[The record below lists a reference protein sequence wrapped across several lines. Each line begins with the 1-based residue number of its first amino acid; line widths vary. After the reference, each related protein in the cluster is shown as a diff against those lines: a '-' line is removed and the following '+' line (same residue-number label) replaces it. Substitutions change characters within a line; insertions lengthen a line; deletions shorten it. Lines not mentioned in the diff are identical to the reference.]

1 MRLQTVASM
10 MSNRWKHLVRH
21 GLIGGSLVAAA
32 SSPAIAEPCEYDNE
46 DAILGFTLG
55 VDFSPKAALIGGVEV
70 RKCVSDKSELMLR
83 IELGGGGIRAIG
95 GARARPF
102 EDGSYSDDSEERLGI
117 EAGLSI
123 SLEGDF
129 GAHLAG
135 SYGYSYAY
143 LALQALF
150 PLTTRPHRP
159 LATRTSINAGF
170 SPWSAFESTVVEGRP
185 ISVGG
190 RFLTP
195 HVIAQLANVRTAE
208 DRAVRDHFTRS
219 ARFEYSSVWTFLR
232 LAAELEAV
240 GAPAHLIAAALDAA
254 DDEVRHAEMCARESG
269 GLSLAPL
276 SMLAAQ
282 PRFTQR
288 TSHALAILANEA
300 WVEGCLNEGA
310 AAEEARIASQ
320 EAQGSVRA
328 TLATIARDEA
338 THAALAWAV
347 LAWVRSIDPQ
357 LVRDATQSSMPHM
370 MPTAGSPAI
379 VATSEHDLALV
390 RRGIASERITAAA
403 RASTTHAATA
413 RLRELLA

>member
-1 MRLQTVASM
+1 

-21 GLIGGSLVAAA
+21 GLLGGSLVAAA
-32 SSPAIAEPCEYDNE
+32 SAPAVAEPCEYNNA
-46 DAILGFTLG
+46 DAVLGFTLG
-55 VDFSPKAALIGGVEV
+55 VDISPMAALSGGVEL

-102 EDGSYSDDSEERLGI
+102 EDGSYNDTNEEKLGI
-117 EAGLSI
+117 EAGLAI
-123 SLEGDF
+123 SLQGDF

-135 SYGYSYAY
+135 SYGYNYAY

-150 PLTTRPHRP
+150 PLSTHANRPP
-159 LATRTSINAGF
+159 VTRTSITAGF
-170 SPWSAFESTVVEGRP
+170 SPWSAFESQVVEGRP

-195 HVIAQLANVRTAE
+195 EVIAQLATVRSAE

-254 DDEVRHAEMCARESG
+254 DDEVRHAELCAREAG

-288 TSHALAILANEA
+288 SPHALAILAREA
-300 WVEGCLNEGA
+300 WAEGCLNEGA
-310 AAEEARIASQ
+310 AAEEARIAAG
-320 EAQGSVRA
+320 EAHGSARE

-338 THAALAWAV
+338 THAALAWEV
-347 LAWVRSIDPQ
+347 LGWLHAIAPAI
-357 LVRDATQSSMPHM
+357 VRDATRETPSII
-370 MPTAGSPAI
+370 A
-379 VATSEHDLALV
+379 ATEHDMALV
-390 RRGIASERITAAA
+390 RRGVPSARITAAA
-403 RASTTHAATA
+403 RSSSIRAATS

>member
-1 MRLQTVASM
+1 MRLQPVATM
-10 MSNRWKHLVRH
+10 TNANRWKHLVRH

-32 SSPAIAEPCEYDNE
+32 SSPAAAEPCGSRTD
-46 DAILGFTLG
+46 DTIIGFTLG
-55 VDFSPKAALIGGVEV
+55 VDVSPKAALIGGVEV
-70 RKCVSDKSELMLR
+70 RKCISDKSELMLR
-83 IELGGGGIRAIG
+83 IELGGRGIRAIG

-102 EDGSYSDDSEERLGI
+102 EDGSYDDSGEEKLGI
-117 EAGLSI
+117 EAGLAI

-135 SYGYSYAY
+135 SYGYNYAY
-143 LALQALF
+143 LALQSLF
-150 PLTTRPHRP
+150 PLTTRANRP
-159 LATRTSINAGF
+159 LQSRVSINAGF
-170 SPWSAFESTVVEGRP
+170 SPWSAFESQVVEGRP

-195 HVIAQLANVRTAE
+195 DVIAQFAIARTAE

-254 DDEVRHAEMCARESG
+254 DDEVRHAEMCAREAG
-269 GLSLAPL
+269 GLQLAPL

-288 TSHALAILANEA
+288 TPQSLAILAHEA
-300 WVEGCLNEGA
+300 WAEGCLNEGA
-310 AAEEARIASQ
+310 AAEEARIASL
-320 EAQGSVRA
+320 EAQGSVRE

-338 THAALAWAV
+338 THAQLAWGV
-347 LAWVRSIDPQ
+347 LAWIQSIAPA
-357 LVRDATQSSMPHM
+357 VMRDAT
-370 MPTAGSPAI
+370 TETPAI
-379 VATSEHDLALV
+379 ARVTEHDVALV
-390 RRGIASERITAAA
+390 RRGVPSEQITAAA
-403 RASTTHAATA
+403 RSSAIHAATT
-413 RLRELLA
+413 RLRDLLA